1 MNSIFCSATT
11 GAFYPEELRPNYEKS
26 GTWPADAVKL
36 TATQHEAL
44 RAGLNAGKVIVPDSK
59 GKPVLADPP
68 PPAPLTRA
76 EIEQLRLRAYAD
88 PVNGSDRYFAE
99 AQRMQFMGE
108 PDWEARRDLGAMR
121 YQEIQAQYPWP
132 ASE

>member
-1 MNSIFCSATT
+1 MIKFFCSATT
-11 GAFYPEELRPNYEKS
+11 GAFYPEDMRADYEKA
-26 GTWPADAVKL
+26 GTWPADAIKL
-36 TATQHEAL
+36 TDAQYLAL
-44 RAGLNAGKVIVPDSK
+44 RAGRDAGKVIVPDSK
-59 GKPVLADPP
+59 GKPVLADPQ